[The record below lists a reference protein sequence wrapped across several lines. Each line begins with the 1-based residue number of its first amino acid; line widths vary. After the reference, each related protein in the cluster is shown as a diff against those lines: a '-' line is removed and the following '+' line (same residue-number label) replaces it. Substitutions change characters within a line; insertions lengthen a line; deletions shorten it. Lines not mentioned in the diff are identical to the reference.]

1 MKMIVRYKYWRTLPG
16 ACQGGTA
23 TEFALVGF
31 AAFLF
36 MMAILNIGMLG
47 FSIGA
52 LEHAVQATARKEA
65 VAASLSN
72 VNGNQFVCP
81 AAATVQSDFNNY
93 ADPPLPA
100 SASTN
105 AGNTGPLLDI
115 LWTDNNS
122 SIPGIYVTLTATYNW
137 TPIGFSALGNGL
149 VMSVTAAAE
158 VTGSAATNVSIQSS
172 SCSGESDL

>member
-1 MKMIVRYKYWRTLPG
+1 MRRRYANWRALL
-16 ACQGGTA
+16 AARHGGTA

-47 FSIGA
+47 FSVGA
-52 LEHAVQATARKEA
+52 LEHAVQATARREA

-72 VNGNQFVCP
+72 VTNDQFVCP
-81 AAATVQSDFNNY
+81 AASVVQSDFNSY
-93 ADPPLPA
+93 SQPALPA
-100 SASTN
+100 SATSN

-115 LWTDNNS
+115 LWTDNNP
-122 SIPGIYVTLTATYNW
+122 SIPGVYLTLTATYDW
-137 TPIGFSALGNGL
+137 TPIGFALLGNGL

-158 VTGSAATNVSIQSS
+158 VTGSAATGVSIQTS
-172 SCSGESDL
+172 SCSGESNL